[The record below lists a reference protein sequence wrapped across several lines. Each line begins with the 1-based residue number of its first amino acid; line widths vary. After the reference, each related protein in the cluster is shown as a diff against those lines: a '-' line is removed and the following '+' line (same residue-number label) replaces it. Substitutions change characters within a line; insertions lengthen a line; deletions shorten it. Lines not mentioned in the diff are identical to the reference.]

1 MQAITYDRF
10 GGPEVLE
17 VRELPEPEPGQG
29 EVRVRVRAASIN
41 PVDGKFRRGE
51 LTFLSGRRFPKRVG
65 GDLAGVVD
73 AVGPGVTAWRV
84 GDEVFGMVAG
94 MKGGAYAESVVTRA
108 ELLVAK
114 PPGVTFEQ
122 SASIPVVAL
131 AALLGLRDA
140 GRTRAGARVLING
153 AAGGVGVF
161 AVQVAKLLGA
171 HVTATASGEGLA
183 LVRELG
189 ADRVLDYREV
199 DVTGEPE
206 RYDVIFELSGRL
218 SFAKARAIL
227 EPGGRFVDPTPTPKS
242 ILGSVLANPFR
253 SQKHAILMGKPSPE
267 ALQWIAERVGD
278 GRLRPVV
285 ARSFA
290 LTDVQKATRFAEQ
303 GGVPGK
309 VVLFTR

>member
-1 MQAITYDRF
+1 
-10 GGPEVLE
+10 
-17 VRELPEPEPGQG
+17 
-29 EVRVRVRAASIN
+29 
-41 PVDGKFRRGE
+41 
-51 LTFLSGRRFPKRVG
+51 
-65 GDLAGVVD
+65 
-73 AVGPGVTAWRV
+73 
-84 GDEVFGMVAG
+84 MVAG

-131 AALLGLRDA
+131 AALLGLPRDRDGL
-140 GRTRAGARVLING
+140 GRGAGAR
-153 AAGGVGVF
+153 
-161 AVQVAKLLGA
+161 
-171 HVTATASGEGLA
+171 
-183 LVRELG
+183 
-189 ADRVLDYREV
+189 
-199 DVTGEPE
+199 
-206 RYDVIFELSGRL
+206 
-218 SFAKARAIL
+218 ARA
-227 EPGGRFVDPTPTPKS
+227 RFVDPTPTPKS
-242 ILGSVLANPFR
+242 ILGSALANPFR

-267 ALQWIAERVGD
+267 ALQWIADRVGD